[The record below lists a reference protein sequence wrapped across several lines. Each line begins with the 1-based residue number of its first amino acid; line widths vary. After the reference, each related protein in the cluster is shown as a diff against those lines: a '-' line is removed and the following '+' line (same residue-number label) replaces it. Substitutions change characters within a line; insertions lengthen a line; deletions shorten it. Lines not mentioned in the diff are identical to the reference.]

1 MNTDY
6 FNNDSTQK
14 IKWLSIFIQC
24 SLYNLKDNEEV
35 DSHKLFIRANSAWY
49 KKTGGTLSEMEFMPV
64 LNFVINQKMVFNLSM
79 SSLEKYKLASQQ
91 LKLAMSDLLDTPVL
105 ELLEELWEKPA

>member
-6 FNNDSTQK
+6 FNNDKSQK

-24 SLYNLKDNEEV
+24 SLYNLEEDEKV
-35 DSHKLFIRANSAWY
+35 DSHKLFIKANSAWY
-49 KKTGGTLSEMEFMPV
+49 KKTGGTLSEIEFIPF

-79 SSLEKYKLASQQ
+79 SPLARYKLASKQ
-91 LKLAMSDLLDTPVL
+91 LKLAAGTLLNTPVNKL
-105 ELLEELWEKPA
+105 TKQSN